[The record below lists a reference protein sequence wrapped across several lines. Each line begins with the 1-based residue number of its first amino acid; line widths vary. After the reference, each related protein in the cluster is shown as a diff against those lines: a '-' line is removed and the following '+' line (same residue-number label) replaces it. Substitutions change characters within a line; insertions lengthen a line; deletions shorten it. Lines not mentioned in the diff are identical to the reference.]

1 MTSESPSPEQ
11 STEQPAQSGSP
22 EQRVRRGCNFIIGL
36 FAVLTAINALSVGG
50 FNNLAVQVLAGLFV
64 VSVIVRIVLSRDVK

>member
-1 MTSESPSPEQ
+1 MTTESPNPDQ
-11 STEQPAQSGSP
+11 QNGTP

-50 FNNLAVQVLAGLFV
+50 FNSLAVQILAGLFV
-64 VSVIVRIVLSRDVK
+64 VSVVVRIILLRDK